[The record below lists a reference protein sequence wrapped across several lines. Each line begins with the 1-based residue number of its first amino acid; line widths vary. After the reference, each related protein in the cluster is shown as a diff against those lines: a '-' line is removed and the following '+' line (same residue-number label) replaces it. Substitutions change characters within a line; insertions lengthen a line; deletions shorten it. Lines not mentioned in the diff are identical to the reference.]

1 MPIDVR
7 ADLVEMTQAR
17 FATIAYE
24 VMSKAFAVHKELG
37 NLFDEAVYRNALADR
52 LNDVV
57 TEVQIDV
64 RYRDFCK
71 VYFMDALVVGGAV
84 FELKAVKE
92 LHESHRSQL
101 LHYLLLADLH
111 HGTLINFGTGTVE
124 HEFVNAPLTHED
136 RRSFAVEDRGWI
148 ATDGFGS
155 NEKDL
160 LLDILRNW
168 GAGLDGA
175 LYREALLHFLGGA
188 DRVLTRLDVHHDG
201 RYIGQQTIPITG
213 DSTGFRLT
221 TFQNGAKPYRQDL
234 IRLMQATRIKSLQ
247 WINVSRK
254 KVTFE
259 TLNFFGSNFSVS
271 HKMNPTAQNIP
282 SNSISIECCA
292 AVPGS
297 K

>member
-7 ADLVEMTQAR
+7 ADLVELGQAG
-17 FATIAYE
+17 FAKIAYE

-37 NLFDEAVYRNALADR
+37 NLFDESVYRNALADR
-52 LNDVV
+52 LNDVS

-64 RYRDFCK
+64 RDRDFCK
-71 VYFMDALVVGGAV
+71 VYFMDVLVAGGAV

-101 LHYLLLADLH
+101 LYYLLLANLH
-111 HGTLINFGTGTVE
+111 HGKLINFGTGAVE
-124 HEFVNAPLTHED
+124 HEFVNAPLTHKD
-136 RRSFAVEDRGWI
+136 RRSFAVEDSGWV

-160 LLDILRNW
+160 FLDILRDW
-168 GAGLDGA
+168 GSGLDGS
-175 LYREALLHFLGGA
+175 LYREVLLHFLGGA
-188 DRVLTRLDVHHDG
+188 DRLLTKLDVHHDG
-201 RYIGQQTIPITG
+201 RCIGQQAIPVCG
-213 DSTGFRLT
+213 DSTGIRLT

-234 IRLMQATRIKSLQ
+234 IRMIQATRLRSLQ

-259 TLNFFGSNFSVS
+259 TLHFSVS
-271 HKMNPTAQNIP
+271 QKIGPTAQNVSCNP
-282 SNSISIECCA
+282 ISIEN
-292 AVPGS
+292 
-297 K
+297 